1 MKKKIISVHINI
13 SAEEMISFLMV
24 MVICLTMPGC
34 FDMAPGGGKVK
45 AADIYYAKSLHN
57 K

>member
-1 MKKKIISVHINI
+1 MKKKI
-13 SAEEMISFLMV
+13 ISFLMV

-34 FDMAPGGGKVK
+34 FDMAPGRTKVK

>member
-1 MKKKIISVHINI
+1 MKKKIISLLM
-13 SAEEMISFLMV
+13 AMIM
-24 MVICLTMPGC
+24 CLTMLGC

-45 AADIYYAKSLHN
+45 AADIYYAKSLYN

>member
-1 MKKKIISVHINI
+1 MKKKIT
-13 SAEEMISFLMV
+13 SFLMV
-24 MVICLTMPGC
+24 MVICLIMPGC

>member
-1 MKKKIISVHINI
+1 
-13 SAEEMISFLMV
+13 MV

-45 AADIYYAKSLHN
+45 VKAADIYYAKSLYN

>member
-1 MKKKIISVHINI
+1 MKKKI
-13 SAEEMISFLMV
+13 ISFLMV

-45 AADIYYAKSLHN
+45 AVDFDYAKSLYN

>member
-1 MKKKIISVHINI
+1 MKKKI
-13 SAEEMISFLMV
+13 ISFLMV
-24 MVICLTMPGC
+24 MVICLTMSGC

-45 AADIYYAKSLHN
+45 AADIYYAKSLYN